1 VRGCLFHGI
10 VYLCYISSLLVWAG
24 LLFLVGS
31 DAPLLSLCLLR
42 FSFVFVWYFFRV
54 GPLAWIIQGV
64 VQYSVTIRQIDTDVV
79 QCISRYSL
87 EVLIIKLF
95 FLPFHDDVAWAGLAV
110 RRAWLDVAWMQS
122 VSVQVQF
129 VSVQV
134 V

>member
-1 VRGCLFHGI
+1 MYLF
-10 VYLCYISSLLVWAG
+10 YISSILVWAG

-31 DAPLLSLCLLR
+31 DAPLMSLCLLR
-42 FSFVFVWYFFRV
+42 FSSAFVLSFFRV
-54 GPLAWIIQGV
+54 GPLVWIFQGV

-79 QCISRYSL
+79 QCISRYRL